1 METTAMI
8 AEEDIPAI
16 EEAMVVEI
24 EVDRVAVT
32 EEVMVAV
39 MAVVDMA
46 VIVVADGVE
55 VAVVMEAVEAVVVVA
70 MAEELVLMRW
80 ASTAICVPTL
90 ALSRSC
96 STLARPK
103 LPASTSTRYNL
114 FLFIYRP
121 YICLIYE
128 THYLYTVR

>member
-121 YICLIYE
+121 HICLI
-128 THYLYTVR
+128 

>member
-1 METTAMI
+1 MIVLDGKTMETTAMI

-24 EVDRVAVT
+24 EADRVAVT

-46 VIVVADGVE
+46 VIVVADGAGVE

-80 ASTAICVPTL
+80 ASMAICVPTL

-121 YICLIYE
+121 RICLI
-128 THYLYTVR
+128 

>member
-55 VAVVMEAVEAVVVVA
+55 VAVVMGAVEAVVVVA

>member
-24 EVDRVAVT
+24 EADRVVT

-46 VIVVADGVE
+46 VIVVADGAGVE

-121 YICLIYE
+121 HICLI
-128 THYLYTVR
+128 